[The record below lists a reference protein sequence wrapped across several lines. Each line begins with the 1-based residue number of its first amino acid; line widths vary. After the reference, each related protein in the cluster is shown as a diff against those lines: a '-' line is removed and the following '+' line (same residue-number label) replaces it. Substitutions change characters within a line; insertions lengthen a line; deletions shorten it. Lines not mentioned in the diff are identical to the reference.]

1 MATRSIS
8 PIGIFFLCLMGCADG
23 AKLIQQTDGGGIVVY
38 PIKGEQ
44 SAVLSP
50 FRKEAFALMREQCGG
65 PYRILREGESRGR
78 SRVAG
83 SVEGAQELVRER
95 RWGIQFECK

>member
-1 MATRSIS
+1 MGIWSIS
-8 PIGIFFLCLMGCADG
+8 AILLPLLCLSGCADG
-23 AKLIQQTDGGGIVVY
+23 AKLVQENDRGGIVVY

-50 FRKEAFALMREQCGG
+50 FRKEALVLMQQKCGG
-65 PYRILREGESRGR
+65 PYGIVREGESRGR
-78 SRVAG
+78 SRMTG
-83 SVEGAQELVRER
+83 SVGGTQEVIRER